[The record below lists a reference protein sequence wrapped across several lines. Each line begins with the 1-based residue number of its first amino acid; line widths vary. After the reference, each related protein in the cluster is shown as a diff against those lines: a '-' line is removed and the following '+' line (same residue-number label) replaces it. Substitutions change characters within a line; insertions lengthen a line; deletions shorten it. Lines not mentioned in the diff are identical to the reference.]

1 MAAPTIT
8 TTNKSHCRRIAAN
21 SWVYM
26 KLNELIIL
34 VRGGGEIATGVVHR
48 LALSHFKICITEV
61 PTPQAIRREIAFS
74 EAVYEGEKTVE
85 GVTAKLISS
94 PSDIDFAWHD
104 GKIPVVIDPTTTI
117 KKSLKPDILVDAI
130 MVKKNLGTKISDA
143 SLVIGLGPG
152 FHAGKDVHRVIET
165 NRGHN
170 LGKVI
175 YQGQAEPN
183 TGIPGE
189 IGGISSERVVRAP
202 GAGCL
207 STNKQIGDFAQSGE
221 VIAFVDG
228 SPIKATI
235 SGVIRGLLRNG
246 IDVSE
251 RMKVGDIDPRG
262 IKEYCYLISDKSRA
276 IAGGVLQAILE
287 KFNV

>member
-1 MAAPTIT
+1 M
-8 TTNKSHCRRIAAN
+8 
-21 SWVYM
+21 
-26 KLNELIIL
+26 
-34 VRGGGEIATGVVHR
+34 RGGGEIASGVVHR

-61 PTPQAIRREIAFS
+61 SAPQAIRREIAFS

-94 PSDIDFAWHD
+94 PSDIDFAWNE

-117 KKSLKPDILVDAI
+117 KESLKPDILIDAI
-130 MVKKNLGTKISDA
+130 MAKKNVGTKISDA

-152 FHAGKDVHRVIET
+152 FHAGNDVHRVIET

-189 IGGISSERVVRAP
+189 IAGISSERVVRAP
-202 GAGCL
+202 RAGCL
-207 STNKQIGDFAQSGE
+207 LTNKQIGDFAQSGE

-246 IDVSE
+246 VDVFE
-251 RMKVGDIDPRG
+251 GMKVGDIDPRG

>member
-1 MAAPTIT
+1 
-8 TTNKSHCRRIAAN
+8 
-21 SWVYM
+21 M
-26 KLNELIIL
+26 KLNELKIL
-34 VRGGGEIATGVVHR
+34 VRGGGEIASGVVHR

-61 PTPQAIRREIAFS
+61 PAPQAIRREIAFS
-74 EAVYEGEKTVE
+74 VAVYEGEKTVE
-85 GVTAKLISS
+85 GVIAKLISS
-94 PSDIDFAWHD
+94 PSDIIQVWQE
-104 GKIPVVIDPTTTI
+104 GKIPVVIDPTTAI
-117 KKSLKPDILVDAI
+117 KKSLKPDILIDAI
-130 MVKKNLGTKISDA
+130 MAKKNLGTKISDA
-143 SLVIGLGPG
+143 PLVIGLGPG
-152 FHAGKDVHRVIET
+152 FQAGKDVHRVIET

-189 IGGISSERVVRAP
+189 IGGISTERVVRAP
-202 GAGCL
+202 GAGCFL
-207 STNKQIGDFAQSGE
+207 TNKQIGDFAQSGE

-246 IDVSE
+246 IDVYE
-251 RMKVGDIDPRG
+251 GMKVGDIDPRG
-262 IKEYCYLISDKSRA
+262 IKDYCYLISDKSMA